1 VNRKLKKYNL
11 KYEYLKLEEEDIRDD
26 LSDYIKDFDN
36 LFNKYYQNP
45 PPGRPP
51 VNEVWVNEETGE
63 VKDTPPDPFE
73 EYKKVAEEAEA
84 KRLERI
90 DELKNRPDKVKKL
103 YKKLAIY
110 VHPDRGG
117 SDELFQQVNKAYT
130 DNNLM
135 WLLRKALEYDIDYE
149 LDDTDEDVLNKNLEE
164 LTNEIRRMKGTSAWM
179 WGTGGT
185 KDRERVVSRVQK
197 ETGWEI
203 PLEDLPDDLK
213 PKEDK
218 QNLLE
223 DKKSLDN
230 KK

>member
-1 VNRKLKKYNL
+1 
-11 KYEYLKLEEEDIRDD
+11 
-26 LSDYIKDFDN
+26 
-36 LFNKYYQNP
+36 
-45 PPGRPP
+45 
-51 VNEVWVNEETGE
+51 
-63 VKDTPPDPFE
+63 
-73 EYKKVAEEAEA
+73 
-84 KRLERI
+84 
-90 DELKNRPDKVKKL
+90 
-103 YKKLAIY
+103 
-110 VHPDRGG
+110 
-117 SDELFQQVNKAYT
+117 
-130 DNNLM
+130 M
-135 WLLRKALEYDIDYE
+135 RKALEYDIDYE